1 MSDPP
6 AMMVLCSCDTPK
18 KIFSNGLARYAG
30 KCNTEP
36 NTKGHPMSEFYN
48 QDVVKV
54 DGRLFDSIETALK
67 VIERDWQDW
76 IGVGRYDDEYSLI
89 EVLHDDDGNITVRY
103 FELADYD
110 ENDNPIT
117 RANYE
122 QFDVELTQMMVLVA

>member
-1 MSDPP
+1 MDLRDVQES
-6 AMMVLCSCDTPK
+6 AILNLTK
-18 KIFSNGLARYAG
+18 
-30 KCNTEP
+30 
-36 NTKGHPMSEFYN
+36 KGHPMSEFYN

-67 VIERDWQDW
+67 VIERDWRDW

-89 EVLHDDDGNITVRY
+89 EVLHDDDGDITVRY

-117 RANYE
+117 RATYE
-122 QFDVELTQMMVLVA
+122 QFNVELTQMMVLVA